1 MEKKGNKKK
10 VFVPMAC
17 DLIHEGHI
25 NILENASRYGNVIVG
40 LLTDK
45 AIASYKPLPLLSY
58 EKRKRII
65 LSLKF
70 VNSVYKTTEWDYQ
83 SALEKLKPEIVVH
96 GDDWKSNNQ
105 KQVRKNVINKI
116 KKWKG
121 KLVEIPYTK
130 GISSSE
136 IKKILNNN
144 LSPFLRTQTLSRILE
159 AKKLIRVIEVHNGIT
174 AHIAEH
180 SSYKNKSFD
189 CMWLSSL
196 THSTS
201 KGKPDIEY
209 IDDTTVFNTIT
220 DIFDCTTKPLIFDG
234 DSGGLI
240 EHLKYTVINLGRIG
254 VSAIIL
260 EDKVGNKKNSLIET
274 THYQEQ
280 DSIENF
286 CRKIETAKKNSLT
299 SGMKV
304 FARIESFILNKGL
317 EDSITRAKEYL
328 KAGADGIMIHSKKK
342 NTSEIFSFSDKYN
355 SFVDRKPLIV
365 VPSTYE
371 QVSEKKLKER
381 GVNIV
386 IYANQLLRSAIP
398 AMKKTAE
405 QILKNGRSYESKKNM
420 MPISEILKLLNNQ

>member
-1 MEKKGNKKK
+1 MVKKESNK

-25 NILENASRYGNVIVG
+25 NILENASRHGDVVVG

-45 AIASYKPLPLLSY
+45 AIGTYKPLPILSY
-58 EKRKRII
+58 EKRKKII

-70 VNSVYKTTEWDYQ
+70 VKSVYKTTEWDYQ
-83 SALEKLKPEIVVH
+83 SALEKLKPEVVVH

-105 KQVRKNVINKI
+105 KQVRANVINQI

-130 GISSSE
+130 GISSSD
-136 IKKILNNN
+136 IKKILKES
-144 LSPFLRTQTLSRILE
+144 LSPFLRTQTLSRIME
-159 AKKLIRVIEVHNGIT
+159 AKKMIRVIEVHNGIT
-174 AHIAEH
+174 AHIAEN
-180 SSYKNKSFD
+180 SKYKNKSFD

-209 IDDTTVFNTIT
+209 IDDTTVLNTIN

-240 EHLKYTVINLGRIG
+240 EHLKYTVSNLGRVG
-254 VSAIIL
+254 VSAIIF
-260 EDKVGNKKNSLIET
+260 EDKVGNKKNSLVKT
-274 THYQEQ
+274 SHFQEQ

-286 CRKIETAKKNSLT
+286 CKKIETAKRNSHS
-299 SGMKV
+299 SGMKI

-317 EDSITRAKEYL
+317 EDSIIRAKEYI
-328 KAGADGIMIHSKKK
+328 KAGVDGIMIHSKKK
-342 NTSEIFSFSDKYN
+342 NPSEIFSFSNEYN
-355 SFVDRKPLIV
+355 KFSDRKPLIV

-371 QVSEKKLKER
+371 QVNERKLREHE
-381 GVNIV
+381 VNIV

-405 QILKNGRSYESKKNM
+405 EILKNERSYESKKNM
-420 MPISEILKLLNNQ
+420 MSISEILALLNNK

>member
-1 MEKKGNKKK
+1 MVKKGNNK

-25 NILENASRYGNVIVG
+25 NILENASRHGDVVVG

-45 AIASYKPLPLLSY
+45 AIGTYKPLPILSY
-58 EKRKRII
+58 EKRKKII

-70 VNSVYKTTEWDYQ
+70 VKSVYKTTEWDYQ
-83 SALEKLKPEIVVH
+83 SALEKLKPEVVVH

-105 KQVRKNVINKI
+105 KQVRANVINQI

-130 GISSSE
+130 GISSSD
-136 IKKILNNN
+136 IKKILKES
-144 LSPFLRTQTLSRILE
+144 LSPFLRTQTLSRIME
-159 AKKLIRVIEVHNGIT
+159 AKKMIRVIEVHNGIT
-174 AHIAEH
+174 AHIAEN
-180 SSYKNKSFD
+180 SKYKNKSFD

-209 IDDTTVFNTIT
+209 IDDTTVLNTIN
-220 DIFDCTTKPLIFDG
+220 DIFDCTSKPLIFDG

-240 EHLKYTVINLGRIG
+240 EHLKYTVSNLGRVG
-254 VSAIIL
+254 VSAIIF
-260 EDKVGNKKNSLIET
+260 EDKVGNKKNSLVKT
-274 THYQEQ
+274 SHFQEQ

-286 CRKIETAKKNSLT
+286 CKKIETAKRNSHS
-299 SGMKV
+299 SGMKI

-317 EDSITRAKEYL
+317 EDSIIRAKEYI
-328 KAGADGIMIHSKKK
+328 KAGVDGIMIHSKKK
-342 NTSEIFSFSDKYN
+342 NPSEIFSFSNEYN
-355 SFVDRKPLIV
+355 KFSDRKPLIV

-371 QVSEKKLKER
+371 QVSERELREHE
-381 GVNIV
+381 VNIV

-405 QILKNGRSYESKKNM
+405 EILKNERSYESKKNM
-420 MPISEILKLLNNQ
+420 MSISEILALLNNK

>member
-1 MEKKGNKKK
+1 MAKKGNNK

-25 NILENASRYGNVIVG
+25 NILENASRHGDVVVG

-45 AIASYKPLPLLSY
+45 AIGTYKPLPILSY
-58 EKRKRII
+58 EKRKKII

-70 VNSVYKTTEWDYQ
+70 VKSVYKTTEWDYQ
-83 SALEKLKPEIVVH
+83 SALEKLKPEVVVH

-105 KQVRKNVINKI
+105 KQVRINVINQI

-130 GISSSE
+130 GISSSD
-136 IKKILNNN
+136 IKKILKES
-144 LSPFLRTQTLSRILE
+144 LSPFLRTQTLSRIME
-159 AKKLIRVIEVHNGIT
+159 AKEMIRVIEVHNGIT
-174 AHIAEH
+174 AHIAEN
-180 SSYKNKSFD
+180 SKYKNKSFD

-209 IDDTTVFNTIT
+209 IDDTTVLNTIN

-240 EHLKYTVINLGRIG
+240 EHLKYTVSNLGRVG
-254 VSAIIL
+254 VSAIIF
-260 EDKVGNKKNSLIET
+260 EDKVGNKKNSLGKT
-274 THYQEQ
+274 SHFQEQ

-286 CRKIETAKKNSLT
+286 CKKIDIAKKNSHS
-299 SGMKV
+299 SGMKI

-317 EDSITRAKEYL
+317 EDSIIRAKEYI
-328 KAGADGIMIHSKKK
+328 KAGVDGIMIHSKKK
-342 NTSEIFSFSDKYN
+342 NPSEIFSFSNEYN
-355 SFVDRKPLIV
+355 KFSDRKPLIV

-371 QVSEKKLKER
+371 QVNERKLREYE
-381 GVNIV
+381 VNIV

-405 QILKNGRSYESKKNM
+405 EILKNERSYESKKHM
-420 MPISEILKLLNNQ
+420 MSISEILELLNNQ

>member
-1 MEKKGNKKK
+1 MVKKGNNK

-25 NILENASRYGNVIVG
+25 NILENASRHGDVVVG

-45 AIASYKPLPLLSY
+45 AIGTYKPLPILSY
-58 EKRKRII
+58 EKRKKII

-70 VNSVYKTTEWDYQ
+70 VKSVYKTTEWDYQ
-83 SALEKLKPEIVVH
+83 SALEKLKPEVVVH

-105 KQVRKNVINKI
+105 KQLRENVINQI

-130 GISSSE
+130 GISSSD
-136 IKKILNNN
+136 IKKILKES
-144 LSPFLRTQTLSRILE
+144 LSPFLRTQTLSRIME
-159 AKKLIRVIEVHNGIT
+159 AKKMIRVIEVHNGIT
-174 AHIAEH
+174 AHIAEN
-180 SSYKNKSFD
+180 SKYKNKSFD
-189 CMWLSSL
+189 CMWLSIL

-209 IDDTTVFNTIT
+209 IDDTTVLNTIN
-220 DIFDCTTKPLIFDG
+220 DIFDCTSKPLIFDG

-240 EHLKYTVINLGRIG
+240 EHLKYTVSNLGRVG
-254 VSAIIL
+254 VSGIIF
-260 EDKVGNKKNSLIET
+260 EDKVGNKKNSLVKT
-274 THYQEQ
+274 SHFQEQ

-286 CRKIETAKKNSLT
+286 CKKIETAKKNSHS
-299 SGMKV
+299 SGMKI

-317 EDSITRAKEYL
+317 EDSIIRAKEYI
-328 KAGADGIMIHSKKK
+328 KAGVDGIMIHSKKK
-342 NTSEIFSFSDKYN
+342 NPSEIFSFTNEYN
-355 SFVDRKPLIV
+355 KFSDRKPLIV

-371 QVSEKKLKER
+371 QVSERELREHE
-381 GVNIV
+381 VNIV

-405 QILKNGRSYESKKNM
+405 EILKNERSYESKKNM
-420 MPISEILKLLNNQ
+420 MSII

>member
-1 MEKKGNKKK
+1 MVKKESNK

-25 NILENASRYGNVIVG
+25 NILENASRHGDVVVG

-45 AIASYKPLPLLSY
+45 AIGTYKPLPILSY
-58 EKRKRII
+58 EKRKKII

-70 VNSVYKTTEWDYQ
+70 VKSVYKTTEWDYQ
-83 SALEKLKPEIVVH
+83 SALEKLKPEVVVH

-105 KQVRKNVINKI
+105 KQVRANVINQI

-130 GISSSE
+130 GISSSD
-136 IKKILNNN
+136 IKKILKES
-144 LSPFLRTQTLSRILE
+144 LSPFLRTQTLSRIME
-159 AKKLIRVIEVHNGIT
+159 AKKMIRVIEVHNGIT
-174 AHIAEH
+174 AHIAEN
-180 SSYKNKSFD
+180 SKYKNKSFD

-209 IDDTTVFNTIT
+209 IDDTTVLNTIN

-240 EHLKYTVINLGRIG
+240 EHLKYTVSNLGRVG
-254 VSAIIL
+254 VSAIIF
-260 EDKVGNKKNSLIET
+260 EDKVGNKKNSLVKT
-274 THYQEQ
+274 SHFQEQ

-286 CRKIETAKKNSLT
+286 CKKIETAKRNSHS
-299 SGMKV
+299 SGMKI

-317 EDSITRAKEYL
+317 EDSIIRAKEYI
-328 KAGADGIMIHSKKK
+328 KAGVDGIMIHSKKK
-342 NTSEIFSFSDKYN
+342 NPSEIFSFSNEYN
-355 SFVDRKPLIV
+355 KFSDRKPLIV

-371 QVSEKKLKER
+371 QVNERKLREHE
-381 GVNIV
+381 VNIV

-405 QILKNGRSYESKKNM
+405 EILKNERSYESKKNM
-420 MPISEILKLLNNQ
+420 MSISEILELLNNQ

>member
-1 MEKKGNKKK
+1 MVKKESNK

-25 NILENASRYGNVIVG
+25 NILENASRHGDVVVG

-45 AIASYKPLPLLSY
+45 AIGTYKPLPILSY
-58 EKRKRII
+58 EKRKKII

-70 VNSVYKTTEWDYQ
+70 VKSVYKTTEWDYQ
-83 SALEKLKPEIVVH
+83 SALEKLKPEVVVH

-105 KQVRKNVINKI
+105 KQVRANVINQI

-130 GISSSE
+130 GISSSD
-136 IKKILNNN
+136 IKKILKES
-144 LSPFLRTQTLSRILE
+144 LSPFLRTQTLSRIME
-159 AKKLIRVIEVHNGIT
+159 AKKMIRVIEVHNGIT
-174 AHIAEH
+174 AHIAEN
-180 SSYKNKSFD
+180 SKYKNKSFD

-209 IDDTTVFNTIT
+209 IDDTTVLNTIN

-240 EHLKYTVINLGRIG
+240 EHLKYTVSNLGRVG
-254 VSAIIL
+254 VSAIIF
-260 EDKVGNKKNSLIET
+260 EDKVGNKKNSLVKT
-274 THYQEQ
+274 SHFQEQ

-286 CRKIETAKKNSLT
+286 CKKIETAKRNSHS
-299 SGMKV
+299 SGMKI

-317 EDSITRAKEYL
+317 EDSIIRAKEYI
-328 KAGADGIMIHSKKK
+328 KAGVDGIMIHSKKK
-342 NTSEIFSFSDKYN
+342 NPSEIFSFSNEYN
-355 SFVDRKPLIV
+355 KFSDRKPLIV

-371 QVSEKKLKER
+371 QVNERKLREHE
-381 GVNIV
+381 VNIV

-405 QILKNGRSYESKKNM
+405 EILKNERPYESKKNM
-420 MPISEILKLLNNQ
+420 MSISEILALLNNK

>member
-1 MEKKGNKKK
+1 MVKKESNK

-25 NILENASRYGNVIVG
+25 NILENASRHGDVVVG

-45 AIASYKPLPLLSY
+45 AIGTYKPLPILSY
-58 EKRKRII
+58 EKRKKII

-70 VNSVYKTTEWDYQ
+70 VKSVYKTTEWDYQ
-83 SALEKLKPEIVVH
+83 SALEKLKPEVVVH

-105 KQVRKNVINKI
+105 KQVRANVINQI

-130 GISSSE
+130 GISSSD
-136 IKKILNNN
+136 IKKILKES
-144 LSPFLRTQTLSRILE
+144 LSPFLRTQTLSRIME
-159 AKKLIRVIEVHNGIT
+159 AKKMIRVIEVHNGIT
-174 AHIAEH
+174 AHIAEN
-180 SSYKNKSFD
+180 SKYKNKSFD

-209 IDDTTVFNTIT
+209 IDDTTVLNTIN
-220 DIFDCTTKPLIFDG
+220 DIFDCTSKPLIFDG

-240 EHLKYTVINLGRIG
+240 EHLKYTVSNLGRVG
-254 VSAIIL
+254 VSAIIF
-260 EDKVGNKKNSLIET
+260 EDKVGNKKNSLVKT
-274 THYQEQ
+274 SHFQEQ

-286 CRKIETAKKNSLT
+286 CKKIETAKRNSHS
-299 SGMKV
+299 SGMKI

-317 EDSITRAKEYL
+317 EDSIIRAKEYI
-328 KAGADGIMIHSKKK
+328 KAGVDGIMIHSKKK
-342 NTSEIFSFSDKYN
+342 NPSEIFSFSNEYN
-355 SFVDRKPLIV
+355 KFSDRKPLIV

-371 QVSEKKLKER
+371 QVNERKLREHE
-381 GVNIV
+381 VNIV

-405 QILKNGRSYESKKNM
+405 EILKNERSYESKKNM
-420 MPISEILKLLNNQ
+420 MSISEILALLNNK

>member
-1 MEKKGNKKK
+1 MAKKGNKK

-25 NILENASRYGNVIVG
+25 NILEKASKYGDVVVG

-45 AIASYKPLPLLSY
+45 AIATYKPLPTLSY
-58 EKRKRII
+58 EKRKKII

-70 VNSVYKTTEWDYQ
+70 VNAVYKTTEWDFQ
-83 SALEKLKPEIVVH
+83 SALEELKPDVVVH

-105 KQVRKNVINKI
+105 KQSRKNVVNQI
-116 KKWKG
+116 KKWNG
-121 KLVEIPYTK
+121 KLVEPPYTE

-136 IKKILNNN
+136 IKKIIKDS
-144 LSPFLRTQTLSRILE
+144 LSPFLRTQTLSRLIE
-159 AKKLIRVIEVHNGIT
+159 AKKMIRVIEVHNGIT
-174 AHIAEH
+174 AHIAEN
-180 SSYKNKSFD
+180 SRYKNKSFD

-209 IDDTTVFNTIT
+209 IDDTTVLNTIN
-220 DIFDCTTKPLIFDG
+220 DIFDCSTKPLIFDG

-240 EHLKYTVINLGRIG
+240 EHLKYTVSNLGRVG
-254 VSAIIL
+254 VSAIIF
-260 EDKVGNKKNSLIET
+260 EDKVGNKKNSLGKT
-274 THYQEQ
+274 SHFQKQ

-286 CRKIETAKKNSLT
+286 CKKLEIAKKNSHP
-299 SGMKV
+299 SGMKI

-317 EDSITRAKEYL
+317 ENSIVRAKEYI

-342 NTSEIFSFSDKYN
+342 NPSEIFSFSREYN
-355 SFVDRKPLIV
+355 KFPDRKPLIV
-365 VPSTYE
+365 VNTAYE
-371 QVSEKKLKER
+371 QVNEKKLREH

-405 QILKNGRSYESKKNM
+405 QILKNERSYESRKNM
-420 MPISEILKLLNNQ
+420 MSITEILELLNNP

>member
-1 MEKKGNKKK
+1 MAKKGNNK

-25 NILENASRYGNVIVG
+25 NILENASRHGDVVVG

-45 AIASYKPLPLLSY
+45 AIGTYKPLPILSY
-58 EKRKRII
+58 EKRKKII

-70 VNSVYKTTEWDYQ
+70 VKSVYKTTEWDYQ
-83 SALEKLKPEIVVH
+83 SALEKLRPEVVVH

-105 KQVRKNVINKI
+105 KQVRTNVINQI

-130 GISSSE
+130 GISSSD
-136 IKKILNNN
+136 IKKILKES
-144 LSPFLRTQTLSRILE
+144 LSPFLRTQTLSRIME
-159 AKKLIRVIEVHNGIT
+159 AKEMIRVIEVHNGIT
-174 AHIAEH
+174 AHIAEN
-180 SSYKNKSFD
+180 SKYKNKSFD

-209 IDDTTVFNTIT
+209 IDDTTVLNTIN

-240 EHLKYTVINLGRIG
+240 EHLKYTVSNLGRVG
-254 VSAIIL
+254 VSAIIF
-260 EDKVGNKKNSLIET
+260 EDKVGNKKNSLGKT
-274 THYQEQ
+274 SHFQEQ

-286 CRKIETAKKNSLT
+286 CKKIDIAKKNSHS
-299 SGMKV
+299 SGMKI

-317 EDSITRAKEYL
+317 EDSIIRAKEYI
-328 KAGADGIMIHSKKK
+328 KAGVDGIMIHSKKK
-342 NTSEIFSFSDKYN
+342 NPSEIFSFSNEYN
-355 SFVDRKPLIV
+355 KFSDRKPLIV

-371 QVSEKKLKER
+371 QVNERKLREYE
-381 GVNIV
+381 VNIV

-405 QILKNGRSYESKKNM
+405 EILKNERSYESKKHM
-420 MPISEILKLLNNQ
+420 MSISEILELLNNQ

>member
-1 MEKKGNKKK
+1 MVKKGNNK

-25 NILENASRYGNVIVG
+25 NILENASRHGDVVVG

-45 AIASYKPLPLLSY
+45 AIGTYKPLPILSY
-58 EKRKRII
+58 EKRKKII

-70 VNSVYKTTEWDYQ
+70 VKSVYKTTEWDYQ
-83 SALEKLKPEIVVH
+83 SALEKLKPEVVVH

-105 KQVRKNVINKI
+105 KQVRANVINQI

-130 GISSSE
+130 GISSSD
-136 IKKILNNN
+136 IKKILKES
-144 LSPFLRTQTLSRILE
+144 LSPFLRTQTLSRIME
-159 AKKLIRVIEVHNGIT
+159 AKKMIRVIEVHNGIT
-174 AHIAEH
+174 AHIAEN
-180 SSYKNKSFD
+180 SKYKNKSFD

-209 IDDTTVFNTIT
+209 IDDTTVLNTIN

-240 EHLKYTVINLGRIG
+240 EHLKYTVSNLGRVG
-254 VSAIIL
+254 VSAIIF
-260 EDKVGNKKNSLIET
+260 EDKVGNKKNSLVKT
-274 THYQEQ
+274 SHFQEQ

-286 CRKIETAKKNSLT
+286 CKKIETAKRNSHS
-299 SGMKV
+299 SGMKI

-317 EDSITRAKEYL
+317 EDSIIRAKEYI
-328 KAGADGIMIHSKKK
+328 KAGVDGIMIHSKKK
-342 NTSEIFSFSDKYN
+342 NPSEIFSFSNEYN
-355 SFVDRKPLIV
+355 KFSDRKPLIV

-371 QVSEKKLKER
+371 QVNERKLREHE
-381 GVNIV
+381 VNIV

-405 QILKNGRSYESKKNM
+405 EILKNERSYESKKNM
-420 MPISEILKLLNNQ
+420 MSISEILELLNNQ

>member
-1 MEKKGNKKK
+1 MVKKGNNK

-25 NILENASRYGNVIVG
+25 NILENASRHGDVVVG

-45 AIASYKPLPLLSY
+45 AIGTYKPLPILSY
-58 EKRKRII
+58 EKRKKII

-70 VNSVYKTTEWDYQ
+70 VKSVYKTTEWDYQ
-83 SALEKLKPEIVVH
+83 SALEKLKPEVVVH

-105 KQVRKNVINKI
+105 KQVRANVINQI

-130 GISSSE
+130 GISSSD
-136 IKKILNNN
+136 IKKILKES
-144 LSPFLRTQTLSRILE
+144 LSPFLRTQTLSRIME
-159 AKKLIRVIEVHNGIT
+159 AKKMIRVIEVHNGIT
-174 AHIAEH
+174 AHIAEN
-180 SSYKNKSFD
+180 SKYKNKSFD

-209 IDDTTVFNTIT
+209 IDDTTVLNTIN
-220 DIFDCTTKPLIFDG
+220 DIFDCTSKPLIFDG

-240 EHLKYTVINLGRIG
+240 EHLKYTVSNLGRVG
-254 VSAIIL
+254 VSAIIF
-260 EDKVGNKKNSLIET
+260 EDKVGNKKNSLVKT
-274 THYQEQ
+274 SHFQEQ

-286 CRKIETAKKNSLT
+286 CKKIETAKRNSHS
-299 SGMKV
+299 SGMKI

-317 EDSITRAKEYL
+317 EDSIIRAKEYI
-328 KAGADGIMIHSKKK
+328 KAGVDGIMIHSKKK
-342 NTSEIFSFSDKYN
+342 NPSEIFSFSNEYN
-355 SFVDRKPLIV
+355 KFSDRKPLIV

-371 QVSEKKLKER
+371 QVNERKLREHE
-381 GVNIV
+381 VNIV

-405 QILKNGRSYESKKNM
+405 EILKNERSYESKKNM
-420 MPISEILKLLNNQ
+420 MSISEILELLNNQ

>member
-1 MEKKGNKKK
+1 MVKKESNK

-25 NILENASRYGNVIVG
+25 NILENASRHGDVVVG

-45 AIASYKPLPLLSY
+45 AIGTYKPLPILSY
-58 EKRKRII
+58 EKRKKII

-70 VNSVYKTTEWDYQ
+70 VKSVYKTTEWDYQ
-83 SALEKLKPEIVVH
+83 SALEKLKPEVVVH

-105 KQVRKNVINKI
+105 KQVRANVINQI

-130 GISSSE
+130 GISSSD
-136 IKKILNNN
+136 IKKILKES
-144 LSPFLRTQTLSRILE
+144 LSPFLRTQTLSRIME
-159 AKKLIRVIEVHNGIT
+159 AKKMIRVIEVHNGIT
-174 AHIAEH
+174 AHIAEN
-180 SSYKNKSFD
+180 SKYKNKSFD

-209 IDDTTVFNTIT
+209 IDDTTVLNTIN

-240 EHLKYTVINLGRIG
+240 EHLKYTVSNLGRVG
-254 VSAIIL
+254 VSGIIF
-260 EDKVGNKKNSLIET
+260 EDKVGNKKNSLVKT
-274 THYQEQ
+274 SHFQEQ

-286 CRKIETAKKNSLT
+286 CKKIETAKKNSHS
-299 SGMKV
+299 SGMKI

-317 EDSITRAKEYL
+317 EDSIIRAKEYI
-328 KAGADGIMIHSKKK
+328 KAGVDGIMIHSKKK
-342 NTSEIFSFSDKYN
+342 NPSEIFSFSNEYN
-355 SFVDRKPLIV
+355 KFSDRKPLIV

-371 QVSEKKLKER
+371 QVNERKLREHE
-381 GVNIV
+381 VNIV

-405 QILKNGRSYESKKNM
+405 EILKNERSYESKKNM
-420 MPISEILKLLNNQ
+420 MSISEILALLNNK

>member
-1 MEKKGNKKK
+1 MAKKGNKK

-25 NILENASRYGNVIVG
+25 NILEKASKYGDVVVG

-45 AIASYKPLPLLSY
+45 AIATYKPLPTLSY
-58 EKRKRII
+58 EKRKKII

-70 VNSVYKTTEWDYQ
+70 VTSVYKTTEWDFK
-83 SALEKLKPEIVVH
+83 SALEELKPEVVVH

-105 KQVRKNVINKI
+105 RQSRKNVINQI
-116 KKWKG
+116 KKWQG
-121 KLVEIPYTK
+121 RLVEPPYTK

-136 IKKILNNN
+136 IKKIVKDS
-144 LSPFLRTQTLSRILE
+144 LSPFLRTQNLTRLIE
-159 AKKLIRVIEVHNGIT
+159 AKKMIRVIEVHNGIT
-174 AHIAEH
+174 AHIAEN
-180 SSYKNKSFD
+180 SEYKNKSFD

-209 IDDTTVFNTIT
+209 IDDTTVLNTIN

-240 EHLKYTVINLGRIG
+240 EHLKYTVSNLGRIG
-254 VSAIIL
+254 VSAIIF
-260 EDKVGNKKNSLIET
+260 EDKVGNKKNSLGKT
-274 THYQEQ
+274 SHFQKQ

-286 CRKIETAKKNSLT
+286 CKKLEIAKKNSHP
-299 SGMKV
+299 SGMKI

-317 EDSITRAKEYL
+317 EDSIARAKEYI

-342 NTSEIFSFSDKYN
+342 NPSEIFSFSREYN
-355 SFVDRKPLIV
+355 KFPDRKPLIV
-365 VPSTYE
+365 VNTAYE
-371 QVSEKKLKER
+371 QVNEKKLREH

-405 QILKNGRSYESKKNM
+405 QILKNERSYESRKNM
-420 MPISEILKLLNNQ
+420 MSITEILELLNNP

>member
-1 MEKKGNKKK
+1 MAKKGNNK

-25 NILENASRYGNVIVG
+25 NILENASRHGDVVVG

-45 AIASYKPLPLLSY
+45 AIGTYKPLPILSY
-58 EKRKRII
+58 EKRKKII

-70 VNSVYKTTEWDYQ
+70 VKSVYKTTEWDYQ
-83 SALEKLKPEIVVH
+83 SALEKLKPEVVVH

-105 KQVRKNVINKI
+105 KQVRINVINQI

-130 GISSSE
+130 GISSSD
-136 IKKILNNN
+136 IKKILKES
-144 LSPFLRTQTLSRILE
+144 LSPFLRTQTLSRIMK
-159 AKKLIRVIEVHNGIT
+159 AKEMIRVIEVHNGIT
-174 AHIAEH
+174 AHIAEN
-180 SSYKNKSFD
+180 SKYKNKSFD

-209 IDDTTVFNTIT
+209 IDDTTVLNTIN

-240 EHLKYTVINLGRIG
+240 EHLKYTVSNLGRVG
-254 VSAIIL
+254 VSAIIF
-260 EDKVGNKKNSLIET
+260 EDKVGNKKNSLGKT
-274 THYQEQ
+274 SHFQEQ

-286 CRKIETAKKNSLT
+286 CKKIDIAKKNSHP
-299 SGMKV
+299 SGMKI

-317 EDSITRAKEYL
+317 EDSIARAKEYIN
-328 KAGADGIMIHSKKK
+328 AGADGIMIHSKKK
-342 NTSEIFSFSDKYN
+342 NPSEIFSFSREYN
-355 SFVDRKPLIV
+355 KFPDRKPLIV
-365 VPSTYE
+365 VNTAYE
-371 QVSEKKLKER
+371 QVNEKKLREH

-405 QILKNGRSYESKKNM
+405 QILKNERSYESRKNM
-420 MPISEILKLLNNQ
+420 MSITEILELLNNP

>member
-1 MEKKGNKKK
+1 MVKKESNK

-25 NILENASRYGNVIVG
+25 NILENASRHGDVVVG

-45 AIASYKPLPLLSY
+45 AIGTYKPLPILSY
-58 EKRKRII
+58 EKRKKII

-70 VNSVYKTTEWDYQ
+70 VKSVYKTTEWDYQ
-83 SALEKLKPEIVVH
+83 SALEKLKPEVVVH

-105 KQVRKNVINKI
+105 KQVRANVINQI

-130 GISSSE
+130 GISSSD
-136 IKKILNNN
+136 IKKILKES
-144 LSPFLRTQTLSRILE
+144 LSPFLRTQTLSRIME
-159 AKKLIRVIEVHNGIT
+159 AKKMIRVIEVHNGIT
-174 AHIAEH
+174 AHIAEN
-180 SSYKNKSFD
+180 SKYKNKSFD

-209 IDDTTVFNTIT
+209 IDDTTVLNTIN
-220 DIFDCTTKPLIFDG
+220 DIFDCTSKPLIFDG

-240 EHLKYTVINLGRIG
+240 EHLKYTVSNLGRVG
-254 VSAIIL
+254 VSAIIF
-260 EDKVGNKKNSLIET
+260 EDKVGNKKNSLVKT
-274 THYQEQ
+274 SHFQEQ

-286 CRKIETAKKNSLT
+286 CKKIETAKKNSHS
-299 SGMKV
+299 SGMKI

-317 EDSITRAKEYL
+317 EDSIIRAKEYI
-328 KAGADGIMIHSKKK
+328 KAGVDGIMIHSKKK
-342 NTSEIFSFSDKYN
+342 NPSEIFSFSNEYN
-355 SFVDRKPLIV
+355 KFSDRKPLIV

-371 QVSEKKLKER
+371 QVNERKLREHE
-381 GVNIV
+381 VNIV

-405 QILKNGRSYESKKNM
+405 EILKNERTYESKKNM
-420 MPISEILKLLNNQ
+420 MSISEILALLNNK

>member
-1 MEKKGNKKK
+1 MVKKESNK

-25 NILENASRYGNVIVG
+25 NILENASRHGDVVVG

-45 AIASYKPLPLLSY
+45 AIGTYKPLPILSY
-58 EKRKRII
+58 EKRKKII

-70 VNSVYKTTEWDYQ
+70 VKSVYKTTEWDYQ
-83 SALEKLKPEIVVH
+83 SALEKLKPEVVVH

-105 KQVRKNVINKI
+105 KQVRANVINQI

-130 GISSSE
+130 GISSSD
-136 IKKILNNN
+136 IKKILKES
-144 LSPFLRTQTLSRILE
+144 LSPFLRTQTLSRIME
-159 AKKLIRVIEVHNGIT
+159 AKKMIRVIEVHNGIT
-174 AHIAEH
+174 AHIAEN
-180 SSYKNKSFD
+180 SKYKNKSFD

-209 IDDTTVFNTIT
+209 IDDTTVLNTIN

-240 EHLKYTVINLGRIG
+240 EHLKYTVSNLGRVG
-254 VSAIIL
+254 VSAIIF
-260 EDKVGNKKNSLIET
+260 EDKVGNKKNSLVKT
-274 THYQEQ
+274 SHFQEQ

-286 CRKIETAKKNSLT
+286 CKKIETAKKNSHS
-299 SGMKV
+299 SGMKI

-317 EDSITRAKEYL
+317 EDSIIRAKEYI
-328 KAGADGIMIHSKKK
+328 KAGVDGIMIHSKKK
-342 NTSEIFSFSDKYN
+342 NPSEIFSFSNEYN
-355 SFVDRKPLIV
+355 KFSDRKPLIV

-371 QVSEKKLKER
+371 QVNERKLREHE
-381 GVNIV
+381 VNIV

-405 QILKNGRSYESKKNM
+405 EILKNERSYESKKNM
-420 MPISEILKLLNNQ
+420 MSISEILELLNNQ